1 MIIKENKLKKLIR
14 GKRFRMGKGVILEL
28 NKIIENN
35 IGQIIEKATRNALVS
50 GRKTIKKED
59 LV

>member
-14 GKRFRMGKGVILEL
+14 EKRFRMGKGVILEL

>member
-14 GKRFRMGKGVILEL
+14 EKRFRMGKGVILEL
-28 NKIIENN
+28 NKIIESN